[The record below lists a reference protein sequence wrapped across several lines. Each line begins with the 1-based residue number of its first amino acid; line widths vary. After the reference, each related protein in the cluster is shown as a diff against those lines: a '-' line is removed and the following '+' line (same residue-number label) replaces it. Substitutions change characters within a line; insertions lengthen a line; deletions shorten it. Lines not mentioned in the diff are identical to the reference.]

1 MNKNPTFT
9 DNRKDDCERNVGFFM
24 EKNGPEKISKN
35 LEENMKICEQ
45 MLAISKSFD
54 LLERKMTVGGR
65 ACCFYFVD
73 GFTKDE
79 AMLKIMD
86 SLYGIAEADM
96 PATARQLVEDHLP
109 YVEVELL
116 ARYEDL
122 GKNLFA
128 GVLCLFV
135 DGYDCCIA
143 IDCRT
148 YPARGVEE
156 PQKDKV
162 LRGSRDGFVETL
174 IFNTALIRR
183 RIRDADFRVEIQ
195 NVGRASKTDVVLC
208 YMDGRVD
215 QQLLGEIRKRL
226 QTVDVDALTMNQESL
241 AECLYKRR
249 WYNPFPKF
257 KYTER
262 PDTVSACI
270 LEGNIVILVDNSPAA
285 MVLPSS
291 VFDIIEEADDYYF
304 PPVTGTYLRLSRMM
318 TGVLCLLLTPTWLL
332 GMMHADVLPQ
342 WLAFT
347 KLSDMTYVPLIFQ
360 LLILEFAI
368 DGLRLA
374 AINTPSMLTTPLSV
388 IAGIVL
394 GEYSVKSGWFN
405 SETMLY
411 MAFVTIANY
420 SQSSFELGYALKFM
434 RVILL
439 LLTAVF
445 DVWGYITGFVI
456 AVCAIVFNKTIAGK
470 SYIYPIIPF
479 SWKELKK
486 RFFRG
491 RLPVIPESQNV
502 KR

>member
-1 MNKNPTFT
+1 
-9 DNRKDDCERNVGFFM
+9 M
-24 EKNGPEKISKN
+24 EKNGPEKILKN

-270 LEGNIVILVDNSPAA
+270 LEGNIVVLVDNSPSA
-285 MVLPSS
+285 MVIPTSI
-291 VFDIIEEADDYYF
+291 FDIVEEADDYYF
-304 PPVTGTYLRLSRMM
+304 PPITGTYLRLSRFLIAIVTLIITPLFLLMM
-318 TGVLCLLLTPTWLL
+318 QNPEVVPDWLSFVMVKEEIHVGLLW
-332 GMMHADVLPQ
+332 Q
-342 WLAFT
+342 F
-347 KLSDMTYVPLIFQ
+347 
-360 LLILEFAI
+360 LILELAV
-368 DGLRLA
+368 DGLKLA
-374 AINTPSMLTTPLSV
+374 ALNTPSVLTTPLSI
-388 IAGIVL
+388 IAALVL
-394 GEYSVKSGWFN
+394 GEFSVKSGWFN
-405 SETMLY
+405 SEVLVY
-411 MAFVTIANY
+411 MAFVALANY
-420 SQSSFELGYALKFM
+420 TQASLELGYALKFM
-434 RVILL
+434 RIMLL
-439 LLTAVF
+439 FTTRLF
-445 DVWGYITGFVI
+445 DVWGFVGGL
-456 AVCAIVFNKTIAGK
+456 IVVILFICFNKTVAGK
-470 SYIYPIIPF
+470 SYIYPLIPF
-479 SWKELKK
+479 DPKECARRFLRVRVPHTYEEKK
-486 RFFRG
+486 G
-491 RLPVIPESQNV
+491 EGGG
-502 KR
+502 K